1 MHVFCTGSAT
11 QEENSENAR
20 AAKRHRQVTVKDPHA
35 AWYRLM
41 HCIWN
46 VCIQHRSAT
55 IFRDDLIRYCGMP
68 NVRARTDLI
77 SPEEIDEKHRAMFT
91 TIGRGHHF
99 IRLDKQ
105 GGIIELRQ
113 PGQLFCEDN
122 FDGILVTDE
131 E

>member
-11 QEENSENAR
+11 QEANSENAR

-46 VCIQHRSAT
+46 VCMQQRSAT

-68 NVRARTDLI
+68 SMHARRDLI

-91 TIGRGHHF
+91 TIGSSRHF
-99 IRLDKQ
+99 IRVDKR

-113 PGQLFCEDN
+113 PGQLFCEDH